1 MSKIPHFMVS
11 IPPLMGK
18 CVMKYAKQH
27 KISPLQAIA
36 HILHKPKNPK
46 DPRSKLYYP
55 HPGEVLK
62 DEFMRSS
69 KLSVSSLAGKL
80 KVPPKQLGR
89 LVAEKEPITRDLA
102 RRLAKFFHTT
112 IKYWASM
119 HFTTPPGVTRTA
131 KRRQN
136 IASFSCAIN
145 TALLAL
151 VHGRNPF

>member
-1 MSKIPHFMVS
+1 MLKIPHFMVS

-62 DEFMRSS
+62 DEFMRRS
-69 KLSVSSLAGKL
+69 KLSCSSLAGKL
-80 KVPPKQLGR
+80 KMPSKQLGR

-112 IKYWASM
+112 IKYWTKLQWYYDNPNTLSDG
-119 HFTTPPGVTRTA
+119 TPILSR
-131 KRRQN
+131 
-136 IASFSCAIN
+136 
-145 TALLAL
+145 
-151 VHGRNPF
+151 